1 MQRIK
6 NYGGLDLFRP
16 AAAVLVI
23 AIHTS
28 PLASFTAGGDFF
40 LTRILAR
47 LAVPFFFMLTGQ
59 FSTAPDRLMGFL
71 KKMGLLYF
79 FSSLLYLPLGIYAG
93 HYDKLTPTGLLRM
106 FFFDGTFYH
115 LWYFPA
121 CVLGL
126 LLVCLMARRF
136 SARLLVFFSLF
147 LYFIGLFGDSY
158 YGIAKQ
164 VPVFRDFYEGLFTVS
179 SYTRN
184 GVFFAPCF
192 LVMGMLMQKLA
203 LPSKKRT
210 AVGFLL
216 SFCAM
221 TAEAFLLRHFGLQRH
236 DSMYVFLPPAMF
248 FLYRLLSAVSLP
260 SRKALRSISLWV
272 YLLHPLFIVIVRA
285 AAKLLS
291 LTAFLIDNSLLHFFA
306 VTLLSFAAAV
316 PLTYAFDKLRK
327 KRRAVR
333 LGSGTH
339 TDTQDGDHAQLDYS
353 THADARA
360 GDCTSCRRAWIE
372 LDPAALEHNVR
383 YLQTLLP
390 ENCRLMPAVKANAY
404 GHGAV
409 PIAAALNRMGISAFC
424 VACIS
429 EGIELRNAG
438 ISGEILILGYT
449 HPSQFAALSQYK
461 LTQTVVDYPYAQ
473 AMQQS
478 GFKLHVHV
486 AVDTGMHRLGI
497 RCEDY
502 ESLVNVFRMSNL
514 IIDGIFTHL
523 AACDCMDE
531 ESRRFTEEQLT
542 AFFQTVSALRADGYD
557 CHGVHALS
565 SYGILHYP
573 DAAADYVRPGIALY
587 GVPSDCKE
595 DFPRLL
601 PVLSLKAR
609 VATVRTLYAGEAAGY
624 GMDFIAPDDR
634 KIAVLSIGYADGLP
648 RMLSDG
654 IGHVLLNGYVAPIL
668 GRICM
673 DQTLID
679 VSAIPS
685 AAPGDVAVIIGK
697 NGNCEITAPQ
707 LAEQCGTI
715 TNELLSRLGSRL
727 EHIFL

>member
-1 MQRIK
+1 MQRTK

-16 AAAVLVI
+16 VAAVLVI

-59 FSTAPDRLMGFL
+59 FSTAPDRLMCFL
-71 KKMGLLYF
+71 KKMGLLYLL
-79 FSSLLYLPLGIYAG
+79 SSLLYLPLGIYAG
-93 HYDKLTPTGLLRM
+93 HYNGLTLSGLLRM
-106 FFFDGTFYH
+106 IFFDGTFYH

-121 CVLGL
+121 CMLGL
-126 LLVCLMARRF
+126 MLVWLMARRF
-136 SARLLVFFSLF
+136 RTRLLVFFSLL
-147 LYFIGLFGDSY
+147 LYFIGLLGDSY

-164 VPVFRDFYEGLFTVS
+164 VPVLRDFYDGLFTVS

-184 GVFFAPCF
+184 GVFFAPYF
-192 LVMGMLMQKLA
+192 LVMGMLMPKLA
-203 LPSKKRT
+203 LLSKKR
-210 AVGFLL
+210 AAAGFLL

-221 TAEAFLLRHFGLQRH
+221 TAEAFLLRHFSLQRH

-260 SRKALRSISLWV
+260 SRRALRSISLWV

-306 VTLLSFAAAV
+306 VAILSFAAAV
-316 PLTYAFDKLRK
+316 LLTYAFDKLRK

-333 LGSGTH
+333 HDNG
-339 TDTQDGDHAQLDYS
+339 A
-353 THADARA
+353 HADTRA
-360 GDCTSCRRAWIE
+360 GASCRRAWIE
-372 LDPAALEHNVR
+372 LDIEALEHNVR
-383 YLQTLLP
+383 YLQALLP
-390 ENCRLMPAVKANAY
+390 KNCKLMPAVKANAY

-409 PIAAALNRMGISAFC
+409 PIASALNRMGITAFC

-449 HPSQFAALSQYK
+449 HPSQFAALVQYQ

-478 GFKLHVHV
+478 GFRLHVHV

-502 ESLVNVFRMSNL
+502 QSLVNVFRMSNL

-531 ESRRFTEEQLT
+531 ESRRFTGEQLT
-542 AFFQTVSALRADGYD
+542 VFFQTVSALRADGYD

-595 DFPRLL
+595 DFPSLL
-601 PVLSLKAR
+601 PVLSLKTR

-634 KIAVLSIGYADGLP
+634 RIAVLSIGYADGLP

-654 IGHVLLNGYVAPIL
+654 IGHVLLNGCIAPIL

-679 VSAIPS
+679 VSGIPS

-697 NGNCEITAPQ
+697 SGDCEITAPQ

-727 EHIFL
+727 E